1 MRLTTASAWPEA
13 CAFRPRPSS
22 LRPADSVVTQSAG
35 EDAEWGG
42 GRAWPRQAAMGTRG
56 SGCRRSGRFGILGL
70 SSCFALSLVMYEALY
85 TAAGINDHHT
95 QLTGIVYK
103 RATFRDFYH

>member
-1 MRLTTASAWPEA
+1 MAKA
-13 CAFRPRPSS
+13 
-22 LRPADSVVTQSAG
+22 
-35 EDAEWGG
+35 
-42 GRAWPRQAAMGTRG
+42 
-56 SGCRRSGRFGILGL
+56 GCRGDTGLGLPEVGILGL

-103 RATFRDFYH
+103 